1 MYEEPYKWVE
11 AVGNRRTYLDE
22 QFREGTPVVGVAYE
36 HGILL
41 MTMSKGTPKLY
52 EIYDLLALGG
62 MGHPADLEKLRFN
75 LLEMAHVEGFNRS
88 ASDVTG
94 SRLVKYGIA
103 PVIKQAF
110 EEVFKAP
117 FIVKILLAEI
127 GRTQRLEIVN
137 ALKRSRGLSVNELVD
152 RMRMSYMGIKQ
163 HCLTLQR
170 DGYLDT
176 WRRPQKMGRP
186 EMVYRLTRRTQDLFQ
201 ADSNRFTLELL
212 DSVQGIYGP
221 NAPEKLLYNLFERKC
236 ASLKEKVKGAT
247 VAERAKSLAKI
258 RDTEGYMS
266 QFTID
271 DGGPQILECHTPL
284 QNVLDKYPII
294 GRLEQEMFE
303 QLLGTRVR
311 RQETRNSGLYEC
323 AFYFDA

>member
-1 MYEEPYKWVE
+1 M
-11 AVGNRRTYLDE
+11 NQR
-22 QFREGTPVVGVAYE
+22 
-36 HGILL
+36 
-41 MTMSKGTPKLY
+41 
-52 EIYDLLALGG
+52 
-62 MGHPADLEKLRFN
+62 
-75 LLEMAHVEGFNRS
+75 
-88 ASDVTG
+88 
-94 SRLVKYGIA
+94 
-103 PVIKQAF
+103 
-110 EEVFKAP
+110 
-117 FIVKILLAEI
+117 LLAEI

-186 EMVYRLTRRTQDLFQ
+186 EMVYRLTRRAHDLFQ

-212 DSVQGIYGP
+212 DSIQSIYGP

-236 ASLKEKVKGAT
+236 ANVKEKVKGET

-266 QFTID
+266 QFVTD

-323 AFYFDA
+323 AFYFAA

>member
-1 MYEEPYKWVE
+1 M
-11 AVGNRRTYLDE
+11 NQR
-22 QFREGTPVVGVAYE
+22 
-36 HGILL
+36 
-41 MTMSKGTPKLY
+41 
-52 EIYDLLALGG
+52 
-62 MGHPADLEKLRFN
+62 
-75 LLEMAHVEGFNRS
+75 
-88 ASDVTG
+88 
-94 SRLVKYGIA
+94 
-103 PVIKQAF
+103 
-110 EEVFKAP
+110 
-117 FIVKILLAEI
+117 LLAEI

-137 ALKRSRGLSVNELVD
+137 SLKRSRGLSVNELVD

-176 WRRPQKMGRP
+176 WRRPQRMGRP
-186 EMVYRLTRRTQDLFQ
+186 EMVYRLTRRAHDLFQ

-212 DSVQGIYGP
+212 DSVQQIYGP
-221 NAPEKLLYNLFERKC
+221 NAPEKLLYNLFGKKC
-236 ASLKEKVKGAT
+236 STLKEKIKGAT
-247 VAERAKSLAKI
+247 VGERAKSLAKI

-266 QFTID
+266 QFVTEE
-271 DGGPQILECHTPL
+271 GGPQILECHSPL

-323 AFYFDA
+323 AFYFAA